1 MAEPAKKRFISIR
14 LTEAE
19 FQKVQKLIKSSAC
32 HNLTEYVKKV
42 LLNKPVVIKVRD
54 QTKDDILECLI
65 NIKNKLA
72 LIEDQAAEKS
82 GPQLPAEIKEARL
95 ILFKIYTQ
103 WSLL

>member
-1 MAEPAKKRFISIR
+1 MAEAVKKRFISVR

-19 FQKVQKLIKSSAC
+19 FQKVQKLIRSSAC
-32 HNLTEYVKKV
+32 HSLTEYVKKI

-54 QTKDDILECLI
+54 QAKDDILECLI

-72 LIEDQAAEKS
+72 LIEDQAAEKD
-82 GPQLPAEIKEARL
+82 GPQLLAEIKEARL